1 LLYIHR
7 VSQKYFYFYNNFGKC
22 GPIIVSKAQ
31 EHQLF
36 LCFVDFR
43 KAFDSIQHE
52 KLWFN
57 MLEMGYPPHVVDLL
71 VKLYH
76 KQQASVKVAGVISN
90 WFRVKKGVQQGWVL
104 SPYLFNIL
112 SEMVMRNTRRI
123 SRWITDWWS
132 KNIKLKICRR
142 YRIYSY
148 IQTGITSTG

>member
-1 LLYIHR
+1 
-7 VSQKYFYFYNNFGKC
+7 
-22 GPIIVSKAQ
+22 VSKAQ

-104 SPYLFNIL
+104 PPYLFNIL